1 MKKISRLLNYLADY
15 KGKIGLYF
23 LFNLLSILF
32 GLFSFT
38 LIVPVLN
45 VLFNTSST
53 TPTVA
58 KTVPVNDL
66 ARSLPAGPV
75 DQVINEVK
83 EYFNSLLLHQDKL
96 TTLAY
101 ICIVLVV
108 FTILKNLFL
117 YLALYILNPLRN
129 AVLRRLRDD
138 LFTKTLSLPIGFFT
152 EERKGDL
159 ISRMTNDINEV
170 ELSIMAVLE
179 VFIREPL
186 TIILFLG
193 TMIVMSYKLTLVLLV
208 FLPFAALIIGRISK
222 SLRKS
227 SNIAQEQLGSM
238 LGVIDETLVGMR
250 VLKAFNAE
258 NHQHLRFMKLNNLL
272 FRTRNRIA
280 ARKELASPLS
290 ETMGIIVVSII
301 LWIGGKMVFSGN
313 GFSGAIFVA
322 YIGLFSQIINPFK
335 NLSTAFYNV
344 QKGTSALDRIE
355 RLLRVENT
363 IKEIPDAKTIS
374 VFSDSI
380 EFRNVSFAYGDKKIL
395 DNINLKI
402 EKGKTIALVGASGAG
417 KSTLADLVPRFHDVT
432 GGEILIDGINIKD
445 CKLDDLRRLMG
456 VVSQDPIL
464 FNDTIYSNITLG
476 TGGATQQRVEE
487 AARIANADNFIKQ
500 KPDGYLTV
508 AGDRGARLSGGE
520 RQRVTIARA
529 VLKNPPILIL
539 DEATSSLDTESERIV
554 QDAINNLM
562 KNRTC
567 LVIAHRLSTVQHAD
581 EIIVLENGRITERG
595 THAGLLS
602 KGGIYKRL
610 VEMQQVK

>member
-1 MKKISRLLNYLADY
+1 MKKLSRLINYLKDY

-32 GLFSFT
+32 GLLSFS
-38 LIVPVLN
+38 LVAPILN
-45 VLFNTSST
+45 VLFDKS
-53 TPTVA
+53 PVA
-58 KTVPVNDL
+58 KPLPVQ
-66 ARSLPAGPV
+66 PATGSPIAALIS
-75 DQVINEVK
+75 QLK
-83 EYFNSLLLHQDKL
+83 TFLLQQDKL

-101 ICIVLVV
+101 ICIVVVV

-117 YLALYILNPLRN
+117 YLSLYILNPLRN

-186 TIILFLG
+186 TIIFFLG
-193 TMIVMSYKLTLVLLV
+193 YMIFLSYKLTLILFVGLPIAGLV
-208 FLPFAALIIGRISK
+208 IGRISK
-222 SLRKS
+222 SLRKN
-227 SNIAQEQLGSM
+227 SNLAQENLGNM

-280 ARKELASPLS
+280 ARRELASPLS
-290 ETMGIIVVSII
+290 ETMGIIVVSVI
-301 LWIGGKMVFSGN
+301 LWIGGKMVFAGN
-313 GFSGAIFVA
+313 GFDSATFITYIAI
-322 YIGLFSQIINPFK
+322 FSQIINPFK

-355 RLLRVENT
+355 HLLSAENT
-363 IKEIPDAKTIS
+363 IVELPDAKPVRS
-374 VFSDSI
+374 FERKI
-380 EFRNVSFAYGDKKIL
+380 EFKNVQFYYGDKQIL
-395 DNINLKI
+395 SNISFDI
-402 EKGKTIALVGASGAG
+402 EKGKTVALVGASGAG
-417 KSTLADLVPRFHDVT
+417 KSTLVDLIPRFHDVT
-432 GGEILIDGINIKD
+432 GGEILIDGINIKE
-445 CKLDDLRRLMG
+445 CRIDDLRRLMG

-464 FNDTIYSNITLG
+464 FNDTIYNNITLG
-476 TGGATQQRVEE
+476 TGGATQERVEE
-487 AARIANADNFIKQ
+487 AAGIANAHKFITQ
-500 KPDGYLTV
+500 KGDGYQTV

-520 RQRVTIARA
+520 RQRITIARA

-567 LVIAHRLSTVQHAD
+567 IVIAHRLSTVQHAD
-581 EIIVLENGRITERG
+581 EIIVMEKGQIVERG
-595 THAGLLS
+595 THTALL
-602 KGGIYKRL
+602 GHDGFYKRL
-610 VEMQQVK
+610 VEMQQVR

>member
-38 LIVPVLN
+38 LIIPVLN
-45 VLFNTSST
+45 VLFNTMPAAS
-53 TPTVA
+53 TPTKVA
-58 KTVPVNDL
+58 SANALHT
-66 ARSLPAGPV
+66 GII
-75 DQVINEVK
+75 DQAK
-83 EYFNSLLLHQDKL
+83 AFFNSFLLHQDKL

-101 ICIVLVV
+101 ICIIIVV
-108 FTILKNLFL
+108 FTFLKNLFL
-117 YLALYILNPLRN
+117 YLAVYILNPLRN

-138 LFTKTLSLPIGFFT
+138 LFTKTLSLPIGFFS
-152 EERKGDL
+152 EEKKGDL

-170 ELSIMAVLE
+170 ELSIMSVLE
-179 VFIREPL
+179 IFVREPL
-186 TIILFLG
+186 TIIAFLG
-193 TMIVMSYKLTLVLLV
+193 AMIYMSYQLTLILFV
-208 FLPFAALIIGRISK
+208 FLPIAGLIIGRISK

-227 SNIAQEQLGSM
+227 SNLAQEQLGSM

-272 FRTRNRIA
+272 FRTRNHIA
-280 ARKELASPLS
+280 ARRELASPLS
-290 ETMGIIVVSII
+290 ETMGVIVVSII
-301 LWIGGKMVFSGN
+301 LWIGGKIVFAGN
-313 GFSGAIFVA
+313 GFSGSTFIA
-322 YIGLFSQIINPFK
+322 YIALFSQIINPFK
-335 NLSTAFYNV
+335 NLSSAFYNV
-344 QKGTSALDRIE
+344 QKGTAALDRIE
-355 RLLRVENT
+355 HLLGVENT
-363 IKEIPDAKTIS
+363 IKELPNAKAIPA
-374 VFSDSI
+374 FSNSI
-380 EFRNVSFAYGDKKIL
+380 IFKNVSFAYGDKKIL
-395 DNINLKI
+395 DDISLEI
-402 EKGKTIALVGASGAG
+402 EKGKTVAIVGASGAG
-417 KSTLADLVPRFHDVT
+417 KSTFADLIPRFHDVSS
-432 GGEILIDGINIKD
+432 GEILIDGINIKE
-445 CKLDDLRRLMG
+445 CKIDDLRRLMG

-476 TGGATQQRVEE
+476 TGGATQERVEE
-487 AARIANADNFIKQ
+487 AARIANAHNFIMQ
-500 KPDGYLTV
+500 KKDGYQTI

-567 LVIAHRLSTVQHAD
+567 IVIAHRLSTVQHAD
-581 EIIVLENGRITERG
+581 EIIVLEKGRIMERG

-602 KGGIYKRL
+602 KDGIYKRL

>member
-1 MKKISRLLNYLADY
+1 MKKLSRILKYLADH
-15 KGKIGLYF
+15 KGQIVLYF

-38 LIVPVLN
+38 LIAPVLN
-45 VLFNTSST
+45 ILFGGSPAITAPKNVS
-53 TPTVA
+53 VA
-58 KTVPVNDL
+58 EIGN
-66 ARSLPAGPV
+66 
-75 DQVINEVK
+75 VIGQMQQW
-83 EYFNSLLLHQDKL
+83 LLHQDKL
-96 TTLAY
+96 TALAY
-101 ICIVLVV
+101 LCVTVV
-108 FTILKNLFL
+108 IFTVLKNLFL
-117 YLALYILNPLRN
+117 YLALYILNPIRN

-138 LFTKTLSLPIGFFT
+138 LFTKTLSLPIGFFS

-186 TIILFLG
+186 TIIIFISA
-193 TMIVMSYKLTLVLLV
+193 MIYQSYQLTLILFVG
-208 FLPFAALIIGRISK
+208 LPIAGLIIGRISK

-227 SNIAQEQLGSM
+227 SNIAQEQLGGM

-258 NHQHLRFMKLNNLL
+258 GQQHLRFMKLNNLL

-280 ARKELASPLS
+280 ARRELASPLS

-301 LWIGGKMVFSGN
+301 LWIGGKMVFAGN
-313 GFSGAIFVA
+313 GFDGASFIM
-322 YIGLFSQIINPFK
+322 YIGLFSQIITPFK
-335 NLSTAFYNV
+335 NLSSAFYHV
-344 QKGTSALDRIE
+344 QKGTSALERIE
-355 RLLRVENT
+355 HLLGAENA
-363 IKEIPDAKTIS
+363 IQEIPEAKPLPS
-374 VFSDSI
+374 FSDSLV
-380 EFRNVSFAYGDKKIL
+380 FRNVNFAYGDKQIL
-395 DNINLKI
+395 NNVNLEIK
-402 EKGKTIALVGASGAG
+402 KGKTVALVGASGAG
-417 KSTLADLVPRFHDVT
+417 KSTLVDLVPRFHDVT
-432 GGEILIDGINIKD
+432 GGEILVDGINIKE
-445 CKLDDLRRLMG
+445 CRIADLRRLIG

-464 FNDTIYSNITLG
+464 FNDTIYNNITLG
-476 TGGATQQRVEE
+476 TGGASQERVEE
-487 AARIANADNFIKQ
+487 AAAIANADKFIKQ
-500 KPDGYLTV
+500 KPEGYQTV
-508 AGDRGARLSGGE
+508 AGDRGVRLSGGE

-567 LVIAHRLSTVQHAD
+567 IVIAHRLSTVQHAD
-581 EIIVLENGRITERG
+581 EIIVMEKGRVAERG
-595 THAGLLS
+595 THSELLS
-602 KGGIYKRL
+602 KDGIYKKL

>member
-1 MKKISRLLNYLADY
+1 MKKISRLLKYLADY

-38 LIVPVLN
+38 LVAPVLD
-45 VLFNTSST
+45 VLFNT
-53 TPTVA
+53 
-58 KTVPVNDL
+58 
-66 ARSLPAGPV
+66 LPASPAGKTLSAKGLPTGFI
-75 DQVINEVK
+75 DQAK
-83 EYFNSLLLHQDKL
+83 EHFNSFLLHQDKL

-101 ICIVLVV
+101 ICIIIVV

-117 YLALYILNPLRN
+117 YLAVYILNPLRN

-170 ELSIMAVLE
+170 ELSIMSVLE

-186 TIILFLG
+186 TVIVFLG
-193 TMIVMSYKLTLVLLV
+193 TMIIMSYQLTLVLLV
-208 FLPFAALIIGRISK
+208 GLPIAGLIIGRISK

-227 SNIAQEQLGSM
+227 SNLAQEQLGNM

-272 FRTRNRIA
+272 FRTRNHIA
-280 ARKELASPLS
+280 ARRELASPLS
-290 ETMGIIVVSII
+290 ETMGVIVVSII
-301 LWIGGKMVFSGN
+301 LWIGGKIVFSGT
-313 GFSGAIFVA
+313 GFSGSTFIA
-322 YIGLFSQIINPFK
+322 YIALFSQIITPFK
-335 NLSTAFYNV
+335 NLSSAFYNV
-344 QKGTSALDRIE
+344 QKGTAALDRIE
-355 RLLRVENT
+355 HLLGVENT
-363 IKEIPDAKTIS
+363 IKEIPGAK
-374 VFSDSI
+374 SI
-380 EFRNVSFAYGDKKIL
+380 PSFLNSITFRNVSFAYGDKKIL
-395 DNINLKI
+395 DDISLEI
-402 EKGKTIALVGASGAG
+402 GKGKTVAIVGASGAG
-417 KSTLADLVPRFHDVT
+417 KSTFADLIPRFHDVSA
-432 GGEILIDGINIKD
+432 GEILIDGVNIKE

-464 FNDTIYSNITLG
+464 FNDTIYNNITLG
-476 TGGATQQRVEE
+476 TGGATQERVEE
-487 AARIANADNFIKQ
+487 AARIANAHNFIIQ
-500 KPDGYLTV
+500 KKEGYQTI

-567 LVIAHRLSTVQHAD
+567 IVIAHRLSTVQHAD
-581 EIIVLENGRITERG
+581 EIIVLEKGKIMERG
-595 THAGLLS
+595 THTGLLN
-602 KGGIYKRL
+602 KDGIYKRL

>member
-1 MKKISRLLNYLADY
+1 MKKISRLLKYLADY
-15 KGKIGLYF
+15 KGQIGLYF
-23 LFNLLSILF
+23 LCNLLSILF

-38 LIVPVLN
+38 MIIPVLN
-45 VLFNTSST
+45 ILFGMQDVL
-53 TPTVA
+53 PVA
-58 KTVPVNDL
+58 SPKAGSFDIIPRTISYLKDL
-66 ARSLPAGPV
+66 
-75 DQVINEVK
+75 I
-83 EYFNSLLLHQDKL
+83 LHLDKH
-96 TTLAY
+96 TALAY
-101 ICIVLVV
+101 ICVVVVVL
-108 FTILKNLFL
+108 TILKNLFL

-129 AVLRRLRDD
+129 AVLRRLRDE

-170 ELSIMAVLE
+170 ELSIMGVLE

-186 TIILFLG
+186 TIIVYLGSMIFMNYQLSLILFVALPIAG
-193 TMIVMSYKLTLVLLV
+193 LV
-208 FLPFAALIIGRISK
+208 IGRISK

-227 SNIAQEQLGSM
+227 SNIAQEQLGNM

-258 NHQHLRFMKLNNLL
+258 NNQHLRFMKLNNLL

-280 ARKELASPLS
+280 ARRELASPLS

-301 LWIGGKMVFSGN
+301 LWIGGQMVFSHS
-313 GFSGAIFVA
+313 GFDGASFIA
-322 YIGLFSQIINPFK
+322 YIALFSQIITPFK
-335 NLSTAFYNV
+335 NLSSAFYNV

-355 RLLRVENT
+355 YLLTVENAIT
-363 IKEIPDAKTIS
+363 EIPNPKPITS
-374 VFSDSI
+374 FERTI
-380 EFRNVSFAYGDKKIL
+380 EFRNVRFAYGEKKIL
-395 DNINLKI
+395 SNVNLVI
-402 EKGKTIALVGASGAG
+402 EKGKTVALVGASGAG
-417 KSTLADLVPRFHDVT
+417 KSTLVDLIPRFHDVT
-432 GGEILIDGINIKD
+432 GGEILVDGVNIKE
-445 CKLDDLRRLMG
+445 CKIDDLRRLMG

-464 FNDTIYSNITLG
+464 FNDTVYNNIILG
-476 TGGATQQRVEE
+476 TGNATQERVEE

-500 KPDGYLTV
+500 KADGYQTTV
-508 AGDRGARLSGGE
+508 GDRGARLSGGE

-567 LVIAHRLSTVQHAD
+567 IVIAHRLSTVQHAD
-581 EIIVLENGRITERG
+581 EIIVMEHGSIVERG
-595 THAGLLS
+595 THAALLG
-602 KGGIYKRL
+602 KDGIYKRL